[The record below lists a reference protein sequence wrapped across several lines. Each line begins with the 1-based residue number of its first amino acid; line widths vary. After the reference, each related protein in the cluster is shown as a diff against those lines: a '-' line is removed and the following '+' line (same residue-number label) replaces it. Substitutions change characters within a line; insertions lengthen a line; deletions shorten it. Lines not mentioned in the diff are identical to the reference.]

1 MFFFLKNYHK
11 KLTKKIDPKPELK
24 NFKLPKPGEKKEE
37 TPKTFT
43 TPAQPQNVVPKPPAN
58 NSSLLDLVD
67 ENVSQNTAKPQQNNL
82 WNAPFQQPVQEQAQT
97 NNNANIC
104 NINSYLNL

>member
-1 MFFFLKNYHK
+1 M
-11 KLTKKIDPKPELK
+11 TKHFRKIDPKPELK
-24 NFKLPKPGEKKEE
+24 NFKLAKPGEKKED
-37 TPKTFT
+37 TPKTLP
-43 TPAQPQNVVPKPPAN
+43 TPAQTQNVVPKPPAN

-67 ENVSQNTAKPQQNNL
+67 ENVSQNTAKQL

-104 NINSYLNL
+104 KTNLYLHLKQLYH